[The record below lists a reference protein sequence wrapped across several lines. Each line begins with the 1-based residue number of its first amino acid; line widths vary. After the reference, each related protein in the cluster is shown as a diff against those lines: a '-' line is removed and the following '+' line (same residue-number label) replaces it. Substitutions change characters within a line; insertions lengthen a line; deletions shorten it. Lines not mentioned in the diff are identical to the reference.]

1 MYIFGI
7 NGAHLLITCFKVSEQ
22 NLDGVNNLRVIL
34 RLFCQIHFKI
44 SIPFALKN
52 SIIRLVMHISTPY

>member
-7 NGAHLLITCFKVSEQ
+7 NGAHLLITCFKVPEQ

-34 RLFCQIHFKI
+34 RLFCQIHKI
-44 SIPFALKN
+44 SIPFFLEK
-52 SIIRLVMHISTPY
+52 

>member
-22 NLDGVNNLRVIL
+22 NLDGVNKVAAEIQTNEELRN
-34 RLFCQIHFKI
+34 KI
-44 SIPFALKN
+44 D
-52 SIIRLVMHISTPY
+52 IITKKINPS

>member
-1 MYIFGI
+1 VYIFGI

-34 RLFCQIHFKI
+34 RLFCQIHKI
-44 SIPFALKN
+44 SIPFFLEK
-52 SIIRLVMHISTPY
+52 

>member
-7 NGAHLLITCFKVSEQ
+7 NGAHLLITYFKVPEQ

-34 RLFCQIHFKI
+34 RLFCQIH
-44 SIPFALKN
+44 
-52 SIIRLVMHISTPY
+52 

>member
-7 NGAHLLITCFKVSEQ
+7 NGAHLLITCFKVTEQ

-34 RLFCQIHFKI
+34 RLFCQIPVSYTHLRAHETKAN
-44 SIPFALKN
+44 PFCLEK
-52 SIIRLVMHISTPY
+52 